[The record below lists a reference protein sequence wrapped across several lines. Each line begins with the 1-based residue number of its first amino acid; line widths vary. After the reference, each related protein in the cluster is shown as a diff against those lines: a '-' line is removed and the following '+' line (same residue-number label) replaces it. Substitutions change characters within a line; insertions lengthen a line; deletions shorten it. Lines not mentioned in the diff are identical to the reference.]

1 MIYLIIKCPNCG
13 EENGEGAKFCKKCGV
28 ALEAQDSSSDK
39 GSSIFSDEPKTQSK
53 SRKNIIVIGVVAI
66 LCVAAIAGAFLYL
79 NGDSFK
85 EKEPMHIVN
94 TTFTTGHSLD
104 AKTVCT
110 INVGS
115 NHSSENVTV
124 AVKYSRD
131 GNDLNKGDKSK
142 ETVDLNG
149 DIICESED
157 SYKLYPDHAVVTIYD
172 DEGKKLDSADITLSP
187 DDSTQVAIGN
197 GTVTAKSITEAQ
209 HSTSSSS
216 GGSSGGSSNSGS
228 DEWVE
233 DLDLSDKA
241 GEDAHV
247 YIHHKSDG
255 TKYYIGEDGKKVSAP
270 EDEEWVF

>member
-28 ALEAQDSSSDK
+28 ALESQHSSSDK

-53 SRKNIIVIGVVAI
+53 SRKNIIVIGVVAV

-209 HSTSSSS
+209 HSASSSS